1 MKKISQRI
9 KGNNNIQVA
18 GDLINTE
25 KIVHKT
31 EVIHDNKFH
40 ITDEQAKEI
49 RDRVHKIA
57 KYRSNESKYSY
68 PQAFN
73 LLYDRFH
80 ITKYQLLPK
89 EKYEEAIVF
98 LNKQIAINRSKF
110 KNVDNDQWRK
120 DMNSAVQARAKK
132 LGIDIHEF
140 AYSALQLKNPIT
152 SITELSDTRIKKLYA
167 KLFGV
172 RPKSREI

>member
-1 MKKISQRI
+1 MKKITQKI
-9 KGNNNIQVA
+9 KGNNNIQIA

-25 KIVHKT
+25 KIIHKT
-31 EVIHDNKFH
+31 EVIHDAEFH

-49 RDRVHKIA
+49 RDKVHKIA
-57 KYRSNESKYSY
+57 KYRSSESNYSY
-68 PQAFN
+68 PQAFK
-73 LLYDRFH
+73 LLYDHFH

-110 KNVDNDQWRK
+110 KSVDNEQWRK
-120 DMNSAVQARAKK
+120 DTHKAVQTRAKD

-140 AYSALQLKNPIT
+140 AYTALQLKNPIT
-152 SITELSDTRIKKLYA
+152 SITELSDTRIKKLYT
-167 KLFGV
+167 KIFGI
-172 RPKSREI
+172 KHK